1 MAGKDSTDVTLAHV
15 DPSLVSCWDKMVKR
29 GEECS
34 LLLKHS
40 KESHCY
46 AAMHN
51 ASQNYDLIK
60 FFDSLSRGEEEE
72 QQEEGGQEEEI
83 GEAPGLP
90 PTPGGRK
97 GTSAKQADGGASCS
111 LRFSLNQNHK

>member
-1 MAGKDSTDVTLAHV
+1 MLGQNGEARRRVLS
-15 DPSLVSCWDKMVKR
+15 PSEAQQ
-29 GEECS
+29 GES
-34 LLLKHS
+34 R
-40 KESHCY
+40 CY

-60 FFDSLSRGEEEE
+60 FFDSLSRGGKEEQEKEEE
-72 QQEEGGQEEEI
+72 GQEEEV

-97 GTSAKQADGGASCS
+97 GTSAKQADGGACCP
-111 LRFSLNQNHK
+111 LPFSFSQNHL